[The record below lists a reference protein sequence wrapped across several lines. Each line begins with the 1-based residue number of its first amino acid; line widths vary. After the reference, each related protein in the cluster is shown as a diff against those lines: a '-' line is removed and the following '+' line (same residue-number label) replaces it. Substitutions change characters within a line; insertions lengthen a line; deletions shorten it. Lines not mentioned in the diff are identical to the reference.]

1 MSSVHASLSSSGAP
15 SLQHITASAGMASPP
30 YHHHHIGGSSGH
42 GEHTSPLYPPLT
54 PEREEALRS
63 KGRQLLDEHRRQV
76 AANGLPYTAEEVAA
90 LQERGRELLR
100 SAREAAA
107 ANGGH
112 HVPAPM
118 LSAVVRI
125 AAETSHH
132 SGLHSDTPGV
142 SADGDESGAAQSSAP
157 AKLPHTSAAMPSPPT
172 AKPEATAKG
181 EGMAPGFASSDSI
194 GATAISSS
202 SSSQLQGLLAEVQR
216 LQRVVEEQQAQ
227 LHALQSS
234 CVTGEESFT
243 KSQVHAVRQT
253 LIQQF
258 NEHMAQCE
266 QANQAYW
273 TQVTTQH
280 RNEISALEQECAAY
294 RNRAAKAEAAAQA
307 QHLQRDVEEKASVS
321 AADVLQL
328 HVHRL
333 EAELQ
338 LACQQRA
345 EAEAARDTVQAEA
358 AILRETLQEQRG
370 RLTELEQQVSYTNA
384 QLQDARENAE
394 HAAHTAETEL
404 TAARL
409 QIAHLQA
416 ELDAANAELQATRE
430 SAAAARQ
437 TPGDENPFADAE
449 DPFGGPSRA
458 AAPCADDGV
467 LDAARQRIAELE
479 AALDA
484 ANAEL
489 QATREGAAAARQ
501 TPGDENPFA
510 DAEDPFGGP
519 SRAAAPCADDG
530 VLDAARQRI
539 AELEAALD
547 AANAE
552 LQATREGAA
561 AARQTPGD
569 ENPFADAED
578 PFGGPSRA
586 AAPCADDGVLDA
598 ARQRIAELEAALD
611 AANAELQ
618 ATREG
623 AAAARQTP
631 GDENPFA
638 DAEDPFGGPSRAA
651 APCADDGVLDA
662 ARQRI
667 AELEAALDA
676 ANAELQATRE
686 SAAAARQTPGDENPF
701 GGPSRAAAPCADD
714 GVLDA
719 ARQRIAELEA
729 ALDAANAELQ
739 ATREGAAAARQTPGD
754 ENPFADA
761 EDPFGGPSRAAAPC
775 ADDGV
780 LDAARQRIAELEAA
794 LDAANAE
801 LQATRESAA
810 AARQT
815 PGDENPFADAEDPF
829 GGPSRAAAPC
839 ADDGV
844 LDAARQRI
852 AELEAALD
860 AANAELQ
867 ATRESA
873 AVARQGSD
881 LELEA
886 ARHSV
891 ADLEDALEEAAGD
904 LERLQE
910 DLEEKSRLIQA
921 LRAGEAALGSLRMDA
936 PWSGSCSGWAIT
948 QSSEGVHGGAK
959 ETVRGTSAETVHVLR
974 ARVADLTHE
983 LERMRRQQQA
993 VPVPGAVP
1001 RMAALGGQYDEGE
1014 HQLALSEEARY
1025 AVESQVAQRPG
1036 QVPRVPGE
1044 WKSEDDRSGAAS
1056 GEQTTCPSD
1065 GTTRMTAMA
1074 AASASLANP
1083 FHSSSDGDE
1092 AAEGVTLSVV
1102 PRPPA
1107 GTSIKSL
1114 RSPENP
1120 KDSDVLAATE
1130 SARRVALRSM
1140 QPPAVATEM
1149 SAGAELGV
1157 WVEDYGE
1164 DCRSTPDTLASFHM
1178 SCDGQATRG
1187 DDAFPG
1193 GDSRK
1198 DGGAEAEDMGWRRAA
1213 SSRTLLPAIN
1223 EDPETPRALSAVSEE
1238 NADLNDLRRC
1248 SRVAN
1253 VDSDEGDGTEE
1264 YDVSVSTRVAA
1275 SYGRQVAHSAGT
1287 EGKVDD
1293 SGAAMQ
1299 KLGRQ
1304 YADAQHRLYLSEEAR
1319 QSLEAEVL
1327 ELRRMV
1333 GELQAVLARQ
1343 LRQTSVAAHMD
1354 GDVGDEADT
1363 RTITASSTSS
1373 VPTAARERFTKQE
1386 GRDAGASSPTTPP
1399 PRSGND
1405 DAESGSLCS
1414 ARFSEHGVSVTTT
1427 AAPAHNDDPTSCQYP
1442 LATAASEDTA
1452 ALYERIAELEDRLKD
1467 IEAQHEEE
1475 LESLAEAAADR
1486 IAAMEQQYAD
1496 DFAATQKGAAT
1507 AEVERQGEQDT
1518 TASLMARVT
1527 QLTEVLADAQAA
1539 HAAEVQRLQ
1548 EEHEN
1553 LLRQRLSE
1561 QEESFGAVV
1570 RELDQ
1575 RHQDHLGTLASSGET
1590 GGVGAAESPLSP
1602 QENAQYWMGQHAT
1615 LLQRFQQ
1622 LQSEYDAFSQDIAVL
1637 QRRLSEQEATRQ
1649 EQEQSRMM
1657 RDAASQQFTALHQR
1671 LEEMSSVVDAA
1682 QADAQASS
1690 EKLQYLTA
1698 RHTENE
1704 AALQAE
1710 MNGLRSE
1717 LRSARDELARAN
1729 NLNEELSELLQQ
1741 GATSVDTALQ
1751 ERDAQNAALE
1761 QQVQQLKLQLAA
1773 ASDRLTDMQA
1783 ALQEKRV
1790 TADALQ
1796 QRLIEVEEE
1805 KRAAEAQVREGRRH
1819 AEEHERATMNAADRA
1834 ARDAEQARVAA
1845 QQAMAQQHATH
1856 EQEIAVLQHELDE
1869 LRNELEVAQTV
1880 AATVPLEAQRHQRDL
1895 GTVRDRLA
1903 EALRSQ
1909 QELQQQLKTS
1919 RAELERQ
1926 RLLLMRGGRGNGS
1939 DAGDAG
1945 AFEGGGVHADARL
1958 NALLHRSAE
1967 LEEKLREVSTE
1978 RNGLQEERDRL
1989 SMQVKS
1995 AARVAEV
2002 KEQAAQRQEAELR
2015 RARSQLVT
2023 VRDDLAQ
2030 RVQSNHALQLE
2041 MDHSQERLA
2050 DMVSAYGE
2058 LQDRHAATMLQSGM
2072 QEHAEALLMA
2082 KAVTIPRAL
2091 AEYVEGMFSAYHA
2104 MLQAASK
2111 DRRHIYDRCDLIEK
2125 AASEAMAEAEAQNH
2139 AYEVAIA
2146 DAQEEQQQMKEIIE
2160 SLQQTTQRA
2169 LEAKNA
2175 AVADAAAARDE
2186 LEATQ
2191 RRAREDVFNAQRDL
2205 QMAELQH
2212 ADTLHSLS
2220 LLQDEVTNT
2229 AALIKNQ
2236 KSKYER
2242 RETELME
2249 EVALLQA
2256 ELDTRKLAARQ
2267 LQQANEEKRTELQDI
2282 ADAAVQARDQAVH
2295 ESQALQA
2302 QLARVLPRLAQL
2314 EDEQAQRTADLMDT
2328 AQQLSALHKKT
2339 TSTENVSRKHIEE
2352 LNQTL
2357 QELLQAHAMLQR
2369 THITTE
2375 ATADR
2380 LTSQLASVTQ
2390 ELEHATAKTSQQ
2402 EEELTTVK
2410 ARLHE
2415 VETHTS
2421 RVMAEDQTRLQDG
2434 ERRLQGLEQRNTAL
2448 QQECKTLQESLQ
2460 SLRIEHDR
2468 IVDALQRK
2476 SEAFAAQEQQ
2486 MNHQLRLLRE
2496 RIETLESERQELMSS
2511 EQAVTASRDAY
2522 QREVLALEHQVEHLQ
2537 HHLGAS
2543 NGHNE
2548 RLNQEMVQLKTDHA
2562 AEVDRLRE
2570 AITDAQKELAKC
2582 RQLLAQ
2588 AEAHQVEQEGANYSL
2603 STEVGA
2609 VREEL
2614 TAARAQ
2620 AERATQQCRKA
2631 KAEQEEMATLWQSQT
2646 AQLHE
2651 ELRGKQEQLRV
2662 LENTSVH
2669 QQDALN
2675 RLRQDMAEAEESLKH
2690 TRQQLLNQQEAAAAA
2705 KEHHRRDRY
2714 ELQTKL
2720 NDAEDAMAEMTHSQE
2735 QYRQRMTSKVELY
2748 EVAEEALRSEVTD
2761 LRADVAR
2768 LEEALAAT
2776 THSKA
2781 AAETHQSRQAQS
2793 IKAAESELQSLRAQ
2807 TARDMT
2813 EITGL
2818 KLQLQQRAAE
2828 LERCRREAAA
2838 QLAGERLR
2846 WEAEHTAACDALEEA
2861 LRQEQQAIKDA
2872 REARERALASL
2883 ECKQRDA
2890 VALEDECRAMRAQV
2904 RQLRRCLEAAQYQ
2917 LTSLEGMAK
2926 ETAKDLGMTPE
2937 DLPGDEEGVLVDA
2950 APHPHDTSVN
2960 SNESGATAAVAA
2972 AAASG
2977 AAVQS
2982 VMDELQRR
2990 LSIFTFV
2997 ANTFDSEDDQ
3007 LTELRKAL
3015 EQQEDVVQ
3023 LLAEA
3028 CAGESMSAANS
3039 ATPLR
3044 AGRAAASDA
3053 TPGLNS
3059 TPTPHGLRAAVSSGA
3074 DVGRTSA
3081 SAVPPPAVLT
3091 PAQRVFVQQISQASS
3106 TYVHRV
3112 EDHLRTAQQM
3122 LRSVMMAIGS
3132 HEIASPPASR
3142 PTTAALS
3149 SRHKLQVAA
3158 TAAELHRRTATLTR
3172 AAERMLDFVV
3182 HSGDGPAAA
3191 ERSWT
3196 QSSSGSL
3203 LQEQLQEL
3211 RRLFSE
3217 AERYVL
3223 LPFSELLCVPDSVG
3237 VVAAAAAT
3245 AGDVSDVDEQPPHK
3259 RYSYTEQ
3266 PPLAKLSGPGAASV
3280 TASAAPQRP
3289 SSSTTRTSGVTCVQ
3303 DTTAAALLPIACDEN
3318 ALQWF

>member
-1 MSSVHASLSSSGAP
+1 MLGGTAAPPLSLAPGQMSSVHASLSGSGAP
-15 SLQHITASAGMASPP
+15 SLQHITASAGIASPP
-30 YHHHHIGGSSGH
+30 YIHHHIGGSSVH
-42 GEHTSPLYPPLT
+42 GDHPSLLYPPLT

-118 LSAVVRI
+118 LSAAVRI
-125 AAETSHH
+125 AAETPHH
-132 SGLHSDTPGV
+132 SSLHSDTPDV
-142 SADGDESGAAQSSAP
+142 SAGGDKSGAAQSSSAP
-157 AKLPHTSAAMPSPPT
+157 TQLPHTSAAMPYLPT
-172 AKPEATAKG
+172 AKPGATAEG
-181 EGMAPGFASSDSI
+181 ETPPAFDSSASI
-194 GATAISSS
+194 GATAIPSSS
-202 SSSQLQGLLAEVQR
+202 SSSQLQDFLAAVQSP
-216 LQRVVEEQQAQ
+216 QCVAEEQQAQ
-227 LHALQSS
+227 LHALRSS
-234 CVTGEESFT
+234 SRVAGEESFT
-243 KSQVHAVRQT
+243 KSEVDALRQT

-266 QANQAYW
+266 QANQVYW
-273 TQVTTQH
+273 TQVTSHH
-280 RNEISALEQECAAY
+280 RNEVSALEQECAAY
-294 RNRAAKAEAAAQA
+294 KRRAEKAEAAAQA
-307 QHLQRDVEEKASVS
+307 QQLQRDVEEKASVS
-321 AADVLQL
+321 AADALRLDVN
-328 HVHRL
+328 RL
-333 EAELQ
+333 EAELR
-338 LACQQRA
+338 LARQQSA
-345 EAEAARDTVQAEA
+345 EAQAAKDAAEAEA
-358 AILRETLQEQRG
+358 AILRETVQEQRG
-370 RLTELEQQVSYTNA
+370 RLTELEQQVFSSTA
-384 QLQDARENAE
+384 QLQNARDDAE
-394 HAAHTAETEL
+394 HAAHTAEAEL
-404 TAARL
+404 NAARL

-430 SAAAARQ
+430 SAAAARP
-437 TPGDENPFADAE
+437 TRGDGNPFADAE
-449 DPFGGPSRA
+449 DPFGGSSHV
-458 AAPCADDGV
+458 AAPCADDGA
-467 LDAARQRIAELE
+467 LDAARQRIAE
-479 AALDA
+479 
-484 ANAEL
+484 
-489 QATREGAAAARQ
+489 
-501 TPGDENPFA
+501 
-510 DAEDPFGGP
+510 
-519 SRAAAPCADDG
+519 
-530 VLDAARQRI
+530 
-539 AELEAALD
+539 
-547 AANAE
+547 
-552 LQATREGAA
+552 
-561 AARQTPGD
+561 
-569 ENPFADAED
+569 
-578 PFGGPSRA
+578 
-586 AAPCADDGVLDA
+586 
-598 ARQRIAELEAALD
+598 
-611 AANAELQ
+611 
-618 ATREG
+618 
-623 AAAARQTP
+623 
-631 GDENPFA
+631 
-638 DAEDPFGGPSRAA
+638 
-651 APCADDGVLDA
+651 
-662 ARQRI
+662 
-667 AELEAALDA
+667 LDA

-686 SAAAARQTPGDENPF
+686 SAAAARPTRGDGNPFADAEDPF
-701 GGPSRAAAPCADD
+701 GGSSHVAAPCADD
-714 GVLDA
+714 GALDA

-729 ALDAANAELQ
+729 E
-739 ATREGAAAARQTPGD
+739 
-754 ENPFADA
+754 
-761 EDPFGGPSRAAAPC
+761 
-775 ADDGV
+775 
-780 LDAARQRIAELEAA
+780 

-810 AARQT
+810 AARPT
-815 PGDENPFADAEDPF
+815 RGDGNPFADAEDPF
-829 GGPSRAAAPC
+829 GGSSHVAAPC
-839 ADDGV
+839 ADDGA

-852 AELEAALD
+852 AELEAELD

-873 AVARQGSD
+873 AAARPTRGDGNPFADAEDPFGGSSHVAAPCADDGALDAARQRIAELDAANAELQATRESAAAARPTRGDGNPFADAEDPFGGSSRVAAPCAD
-881 LELEA
+881 DGALDAARQRIAELEAELDAANAELQATRESAAAAQHASDRDLEA
-886 ARHSV
+886 ARQSL
-891 ADLEDALEEAAGD
+891 ADLEDALAEAAGD

-910 DLEEKSRLIQA
+910 DVDEKSRLIQA
-921 LRAGEAALGSLRMDA
+921 LRAGEAALGSLRVDA
-936 PWSGSCSGWAIT
+936 TCSGSGSGWAIT
-948 QSSEGVHGGAK
+948 RSSAGVHGGAK
-959 ETVRGTSAETVHVLR
+959 DTVTGTSAETVHVLR
-974 ARVADLTHE
+974 GRVADLTHE
-983 LERMRRQQQA
+983 LERMRRQQEQA
-993 VPVPGAVP
+993 LVSAVVPA
-1001 RMAALGGQYDEGE
+1001 MEALGGQYVEGE
-1014 HQLALSEEARY
+1014 HRLALFEEANS
-1025 AVESQVAQRPG
+1025 AVDDEAAQRRG
-1036 QVPRVPGE
+1036 QVPGVPGE
-1044 WKSEDDRSGAAS
+1044 WKSEEDRRGAES
-1056 GEQTTCPSD
+1056 GEQTTRPLD
-1065 GTTRMTAMA
+1065 GTTRTTAIA
-1074 AASASLANP
+1074 TASASLTNP
-1083 FHSSSDGDE
+1083 FYSSTDGDE
-1092 AAEGVTLSVV
+1092 AADGMMLSPV

-1107 GTSIKSL
+1107 GTFMKVL
-1114 RSPENP
+1114 RSPGNL
-1120 KDSDVLAATE
+1120 KGSDVFAATE
-1130 SARRVALRSM
+1130 SARRVALRGM
-1140 QPPAVATEM
+1140 QPSAVAAEM
-1149 SAGAELGV
+1149 SAAAEIGI
-1157 WVEDYGE
+1157 WEEDDGE
-1164 DCRSTPDTLASFHM
+1164 DCRNTPDTLASFHM
-1178 SCDGQATRG
+1178 SRDGQAARG
-1187 DDAFPG
+1187 DDAFRG
-1193 GDSRK
+1193 SDSRK
-1198 DGGAEAEDMGWRRAA
+1198 DGGAEAEDMGCRRAA
-1213 SSRTLLPAIN
+1213 SSRTLAPAIN
-1223 EDPETPRALSAVSEE
+1223 EDPETPRALSAVSEK
-1238 NADLNDLRRC
+1238 NADFNDLRRC
-1248 SRVAN
+1248 SRDVN
-1253 VDSDEGDGTEE
+1253 VDSDEDDSTEE
-1264 YDVSVSTRVAA
+1264 CDVSVSTRVAA
-1275 SYGRQVAHSAGT
+1275 SYGRQAAHSTAM

-1319 QSLEAEVL
+1319 QSLEAEVS
-1327 ELRRMV
+1327 ELRKMV
-1333 GELQAVLARQ
+1333 EELQAVLACQ
-1343 LRQTSVAAHMD
+1343 PRQTSAAAPTD
-1354 GDVGDEADT
+1354 GYAGDEADV
-1363 RTITASSTSS
+1363 RTITTSFASS
-1373 VPTAARERFTKQE
+1373 VPTAARERLTKEE
-1386 GRDAGASSPTTPP
+1386 GYDANASSPRTPS
-1399 PRSGND
+1399 PRSGD
-1405 DAESGSLCS
+1405 DDTESGSLGS
-1414 ARFSEHGVSVTTT
+1414 AHFSEHGVSVTTT
-1427 AAPAHNDDPTSCQYP
+1427 AAPAHDDDPTSCQYP

-1452 ALYERIAELEDRLKD
+1452 ALYERIAELEERLKD

-1475 LESLAEAAADR
+1475 LESLAEAAAER
-1486 IAAMEQQYAD
+1486 IAAMEQRYAENL
-1496 DFAATQKGAAT
+1496 AATEKAAAA

-1518 TASLMARVT
+1518 TVSLLARVT
-1527 QLTEVLADAQAA
+1527 QLTEALTDAQAA
-1539 HAAEVQRLQ
+1539 HAAELQRLQ
-1548 EEHEN
+1548 DEHED

-1561 QEESFGAVV
+1561 QEDSFGAVV
-1570 RELDQ
+1570 RQLNQ
-1575 RHQDHLGTLASSGET
+1575 GHQGHLWALASSAET
-1590 GGVGAAESPLSP
+1590 GGAGAAESSLSP
-1602 QENAQYWMGQHAT
+1602 QENVQYWKGQHAT
-1615 LLQRFQQ
+1615 LLKRFEQ
-1622 LQSEYDAFSQDIAVL
+1622 LQNEYDAFAQDIAAL

-1649 EQEQSRMM
+1649 EQEQEQSRMM
-1657 RDAASQQFTALHQR
+1657 RDATSQQFTTLHQR
-1671 LEEMSSVVDAA
+1671 LEEMSKVVDAA

-1690 EKLQYLTA
+1690 KKLHYLTA

-1710 MNGLRSE
+1710 MNGLRSQ
-1717 LRSARDELARAN
+1717 LQSARDELARVN

-1741 GATSVDTALQ
+1741 GANSVDTVLR

-1773 ASDRLTDMQA
+1773 AGDRLTDLQA
-1783 ALQEKRV
+1783 ALQEKQV
-1790 TADALQ
+1790 SADALQ
-1796 QRLIEVEEE
+1796 QRLVELEEE
-1805 KRAAEAQVREGRRH
+1805 KRAAEAQLRESRRH
-1819 AEEHERATMNAADRA
+1819 AEEHERTTMNAADRA

-1856 EQEIAVLQHELDE
+1856 KQEIAALHRELDE
-1869 LRNELEVAQTV
+1869 LRDELEVAQTV

-1926 RLLLMRGGRGNGS
+1926 RLLLMRGGSGNGS

-1945 AFEGGGVHADARL
+1945 AFEGGGAPADARL
-1958 NALLHRSAE
+1958 NALLHRSEE
-1967 LEEKLREVSTE
+1967 LEEKLREASTE
-1978 RNGLQEERDRL
+1978 RNALQQERDRL

-2002 KEQAAQRQEAELR
+2002 KEQATRRQEAELR
-2015 RARSQLVT
+2015 RARSQLAA

-2041 MDHSQERLA
+2041 MDHLQERLA
-2050 DMVSAYGE
+2050 DVTSAYEE
-2058 LQDRHAATMLQSGM
+2058 LQGRHAATVLQSGM

-2091 AEYVEGMFSAYHA
+2091 EEYVEGVFSAYHA

-2139 AYEVAIA
+2139 AYEAAIA

-2160 SLQQTTQRA
+2160 SLQQTTQKA

-2242 RETELME
+2242 REAELME

-2256 ELDTRKLAARQ
+2256 ELETRKSAARQ
-2267 LQQANEEKRTELQDI
+2267 LQQANDEKRTELQDM

-2352 LNQTL
+2352 LSQTL

-2369 THITTE
+2369 THTTTE

-2380 LTSQLASVTQ
+2380 LRSQLASVTQ
-2390 ELEHATAKTSQQ
+2390 ELERATATASQQ

-2421 RVMAEDQTRLQDG
+2421 RVMGEDQARLRDG
-2434 ERRLQGLEQRNTAL
+2434 ELRLQGLEQRNAAL

-2460 SLRIEHDR
+2460 SLRIEHDST
-2468 IVDALQRK
+2468 VDALQHK

-2511 EQAVTASRDAY
+2511 EQAITASRDAC
-2522 QREVLALEHQVEHLQ
+2522 QREMLALEHQVEHLQ

-2548 RLNQEMVQLKTDHA
+2548 RLNQEIVQLKTDHA
-2562 AEVDRLRE
+2562 VEVDRLRE

-2588 AEAHQVEQEGANYSL
+2588 AEAHQVEQESTHYSL
-2603 STEVGA
+2603 STEVSA

-2614 TAARAQ
+2614 KAARAQ
-2620 AERATQQCRKA
+2620 AERATQQHRKA
-2631 KAEQEEMATLWQSQT
+2631 KAEQEEMATLLQSQM

-2651 ELRGKQEQLRV
+2651 ELRGKHEQLRM
-2662 LENTSVH
+2662 LENTSAH
-2669 QQDALN
+2669 QQDTLN
-2675 RLRQDMAEAEESLKH
+2675 RLRQGMAEAEESLKH

-2720 NDAEDAMAEMTHSQE
+2720 NDAEDAMAEMTRSQE

-2761 LRADVAR
+2761 LRTDVAR
-2768 LEEALAAT
+2768 LEEELAAT

-2793 IKAAESELQSLRAQ
+2793 IKAAESELQLLRAQ
-2807 TARDMT
+2807 TAHDMT
-2813 EITGL
+2813 EIATL
-2818 KLQLQQRAAE
+2818 KLQLQQRTAE

-2838 QLAGERLR
+2838 QLTGERLR
-2846 WEAEHTAACDALEEA
+2846 WEAEHTAACDALKEA

-2904 RQLRRCLEAAQYQ
+2904 RHLRRCLDAAQYQ

-2926 ETAKDLGMTPE
+2926 DMAEDLGMTPE
-2937 DLPGDEEGVLVDA
+2937 GLPGHEEGAFLDA
-2950 APHPHDTSVN
+2950 ASHTHDTSVN
-2960 SNESGATAAVAA
+2960 STESCATAAVAA

-3007 LTELRKAL
+3007 LAELRKAL

-3028 CAGESMSAANS
+3028 CAGESMNAANS

-3044 AGRAAASDA
+3044 TGRAGASDV

-3059 TPTPHGLRAAVSSGA
+3059 TPTPRGLRAAVSSGA
-3074 DVGRTSA
+3074 DAGGASA
-3081 SAVPPPAVLT
+3081 SA
-3091 PAQRVFVQQISQASS
+3091 
-3106 TYVHRV
+3106 
-3112 EDHLRTAQQM
+3112 DHLRTAQQM

-3132 HEIASPPASR
+3132 HEIVSPPASR

-3172 AAERMLDFVV
+3172 AVERMLDLVV
-3182 HSGDGPAAA
+3182 QGGDGPAAA
-3191 ERSWT
+3191 ERSST
-3196 QSSSGSL
+3196 QSFSVSL
-3203 LQEQLQEL
+3203 IREQLQEL

-3223 LPFSELLCVPDSVG
+3223 LPFNELLCVPDSVG
-3237 VVAAAAAT
+3237 VVTAAAAT
-3245 AGDVSDVDEQPPHK
+3245 AGDESDVDGQPPPHK
-3259 RYSYTEQ
+3259 RYSYTQ
-3266 PPLAKLSGPGAASV
+3266 QSPLAKLSGPRAASV
-3280 TASAAPQRP
+3280 TASVAPQRP
-3289 SSSTTRTSGVTCVQ
+3289 SSSTTHTSGETCVQ
-3303 DTTAAALLPIACDEN
+3303 EIAAATLSPIARDEG
-3318 ALQWF
+3318 ARQWF

>member
-1 MSSVHASLSSSGAP
+1 MSSAHASLLGSGAP
-15 SLQHITASAGMASPP
+15 SLQHIAASAGMASPP
-30 YHHHHIGGSSGH
+30 YSHNHISGSSVH
-42 GEHTSPLYPPLT
+42 GEHTSLLYPPLT

-118 LSAVVRI
+118 LSAAVRI
-125 AAETSHH
+125 AAETPHH
-132 SGLHSDTPGV
+132 SSMHSDTPDV
-142 SADGDESGAAQSSAP
+142 STDVDKSGAAQSSSAP
-157 AKLPHTSAAMPSPPT
+157 AQLPHTSAAMPYSPT
-172 AKPEATAKG
+172 AKPGATVEG
-181 EGMAPGFASSDSI
+181 ETPPAFNSSASI
-194 GATAISSS
+194 GATAIPSSS
-202 SSSQLQGLLAEVQR
+202 SSSQLQDLLAEVQR
-216 LQRVVEEQQAQ
+216 LQCVVEEQQAQ
-227 LHALQSS
+227 LHALRSS
-234 CVTGEESFT
+234 SRVTGEESFT
-243 KSQVHAVRQT
+243 KSEVDALRQT

-266 QANQAYW
+266 QANQVYW
-273 TQVTTQH
+273 TQVTSQH
-280 RNEISALEQECAAY
+280 RSEVSALEQECAAY
-294 RNRAAKAEAAAQA
+294 KHSAAKAETAAQA
-307 QHLQRDVEEKASVS
+307 QQLQRDVEEKASVS
-321 AADVLQL
+321 AATALQL
-328 HVHRL
+328 DVNRL
-333 EAELQ
+333 EAELR
-338 LACQQRA
+338 LARQQSA
-345 EAEAARDTVQAEA
+345 EAEAARDAAEAEA
-358 AILRETLQEQRG
+358 AFLRETVQEQRG
-370 RLTELEQQVSYTNA
+370 RLTELEQQVSFATV
-384 QLQDARENAE
+384 QLQGAREDAQR
-394 HAAHTAETEL
+394 AVHTAEAEL
-404 TAARL
+404 NASRL
-409 QIAHLQA
+409 QIAHLQT
-416 ELDAANAELQATRE
+416 ELEAANAELQATRE
-430 SAAAARQ
+430 SAAAARH
-437 TPGDENPFADAE
+437 THGDGNPFADAE

-458 AAPCADDGV
+458 AAPCADDGA

-479 AALDA
+479 AELDA

-489 QATREGAAAARQ
+489 QATRESAAAARH
-501 TPGDENPFA
+501 THGDGNPFA

-530 VLDAARQRI
+530 ALDAARQRI
-539 AELEAALD
+539 AELEAELD

-552 LQATREGAA
+552 LQATRESAA
-561 AARQTPGD
+561 AARHTHGD
-569 ENPFADAED
+569 GNPFADAED

-586 AAPCADDGVLDA
+586 AAPCADDGALDA
-598 ARQRIAELEAALD
+598 ARQRIAELEAELD

-618 ATREG
+618 ATRES
-623 AAAARQTP
+623 AAAARHTH
-631 GDENPFA
+631 GDGNPFA

-651 APCADDGVLDA
+651 APCADDGALDA

-667 AELEAALDA
+667 AELEAELDA

-686 SAAAARQTPGDENPF
+686 SAAAARHTHGD
-701 GGPSRAAAPCADD
+701 G
-714 GVLDA
+714 
-719 ARQRIAELEA
+719 
-729 ALDAANAELQ
+729 
-739 ATREGAAAARQTPGD
+739 
-754 ENPFADA
+754 NPFADA

-775 ADDGV
+775 ADDGA
-780 LDAARQRIAELEAA
+780 LDAARQRIAELEAE

-810 AARQT
+810 TAQ
-815 PGDENPFADAEDPF
+815 
-829 GGPSRAAAPC
+829 
-839 ADDGV
+839 
-844 LDAARQRI
+844 
-852 AELEAALD
+852 
-860 AANAELQ
+860 Q
-867 ATRESA
+867 A
-873 AVARQGSD
+873 SD
-881 LELEA
+881 MELEA
-886 ARHSV
+886 ARQSV
-891 ADLEDALEEAAGD
+891 ADLEDALGEAAGD

-910 DLEEKSRLIQA
+910 DVEEKSRLIQA
-921 LRAGEAALGSLRMDA
+921 LRAGEAALGSLRVDA
-936 PWSGSCSGWAIT
+936 TCIGSGGGWAIMEP
-948 QSSEGVHGGAK
+948 SEGVHGGAK
-959 ETVRGTSAETVHVLR
+959 DAVGGNSAKTVHLLR
-974 ARVADLTHE
+974 GRVADLTHE
-983 LERMRRQQQA
+983 LERMRRQQERA
-993 VPVPGAVP
+993 LVSAMVP
-1001 RMAALGGQYDEGE
+1001 RMEARGGQYAEGE
-1014 HQLALSEEARY
+1014 QRLALSEEVRS
-1025 AVESQVAQRPG
+1025 AVEDEVAQRRG
-1036 QVPRVPGE
+1036 QARGVPGE
-1044 WKSEDDRSGAAS
+1044 WKSEKDRRGAES
-1056 GEQTTCPSD
+1056 GEQTTRPRD
-1065 GTTRMTAMA
+1065 GTTCMTAIA
-1074 AASASLANP
+1074 TASASLVNP
-1083 FHSSSDGDE
+1083 FYSSDGDE
-1092 AAEGVTLSVV
+1092 AAERMIFSAV

-1107 GTSIKSL
+1107 GTPIKAL
-1114 RSPENP
+1114 RLPGNR
-1120 KDSDVLAATE
+1120 KDSDVFAAAE
-1130 SARRVALRSM
+1130 SERRVALRGM
-1140 QPPAVATEM
+1140 QPPAVAAEM
-1149 SAGAELGV
+1149 SAAAEIGM
-1157 WVEDYGE
+1157 WEEDDGE
-1164 DCRSTPDTLASFHM
+1164 DCRNTPDTLASFHM
-1178 SCDGQATRG
+1178 NRDGPAARG
-1187 DDAFPG
+1187 DDAFRG
-1193 GDSRK
+1193 GDSCK
-1198 DGGAEAEDMGWRRAA
+1198 DGGAEAENMGCRRAA
-1213 SSRTLLPAIN
+1213 SSRTLLPAIA
-1223 EDPETPRALSAVSEE
+1223 EGPETLRAFSAVSEE
-1238 NADLNDLRRC
+1238 NADFNDLCRC
-1248 SRVAN
+1248 SRDVNA
-1253 VDSDEGDGTEE
+1253 DSDEDDNTEE

-1275 SYGRQVAHSAGT
+1275 SYGRQATHSAAM

-1319 QSLEAEVL
+1319 QSLEVEVS

-1333 GELQAVLARQ
+1333 EELQAVLARQ
-1343 LRQTSVAAHMD
+1343 PRQTSAAARTD
-1354 GDVGDEADT
+1354 GEVGDEADA
-1363 RTITASSTSS
+1363 RTITTSFASS
-1373 VPTAARERFTKQE
+1373 VPTAARERFTKEE
-1386 GRDAGASSPTTPP
+1386 GCEANASSPTP
-1399 PRSGND
+1399 PRSGDD
-1405 DAESGSLCS
+1405 DAESGSFGS
-1414 ARFSEHGVSVTTT
+1414 AHFSEHGVSVTTT
-1427 AAPAHNDDPTSCQYP
+1427 AAPAHDDGPTSCQYP
-1442 LATAASEDTA
+1442 LATAASENTA
-1452 ALYERIAELEDRLKD
+1452 ALYERIAELEERLKD

-1486 IAAMEQQYAD
+1486 IAAMEQRYAD
-1496 DFAATQKGAAT
+1496 DLAATQKAAAA
-1507 AEVERQGEQDT
+1507 AEVERQGEDDT
-1518 TASLMARVT
+1518 TVSLMARVT
-1527 QLTEVLADAQAA
+1527 QLTEALADAQAA
-1539 HAAEVQRLQ
+1539 HAAELQRLQ
-1548 EEHEN
+1548 DEHED

-1561 QEESFGAVV
+1561 QEDSFGAVV
-1570 RELDQ
+1570 RQLDQ
-1575 RHQDHLGTLASSGET
+1575 RYQGHLCALAASGET
-1590 GGVGAAESPLSP
+1590 GGVEAAGSSQSP
-1602 QENAQYWMGQHAT
+1602 QESAQYWKGQHTT
-1615 LLQRFQQ
+1615 LLKRFEQ
-1622 LQSEYDAFSQDIAVL
+1622 LQSEYDAFAQDIAAL

-1657 RDAASQQFTALHQR
+1657 RDATSQQFTTLHQR
-1671 LEEMSSVVDAA
+1671 LEEMSKVVDAA

-1710 MNGLRSE
+1710 VDGLRSQ
-1717 LRSARDELARAN
+1717 LQSARDEVARAN
-1729 NLNEELSELLQQ
+1729 NLNEELSELLQR
-1741 GATSVDTALQ
+1741 GATSVDTALR

-1773 ASDRLTDMQA
+1773 AGDRLTDLQA
-1783 ALQEKRV
+1783 ALQEKQV
-1790 TADALQ
+1790 SADALQ
-1796 QRLIEVEEE
+1796 QRLVELEEE
-1805 KRAAEAQVREGRRH
+1805 KRAAEAQLRESRRH
-1819 AEEHERATMNAADRA
+1819 AEEHERTTMNAADRA

-1856 EQEIAVLQHELDE
+1856 RQEIAALHRELDE

-1926 RLLLMRGGRGNGS
+1926 RLLLMHGGSGNGS
-1939 DAGDAG
+1939 DADDAA
-1945 AFEGGGVHADARL
+1945 AFEGGGVPADARL
-1958 NALLHRSAE
+1958 NALLHRSEE
-1967 LEEKLREVSTE
+1967 LEEKLREASAE
-1978 RNGLQEERDRL
+1978 RNGLQQERDRL

-2002 KEQAAQRQEAELR
+2002 KEQATRRQEAELR
-2015 RARSQLVT
+2015 RVRSQLAA

-2041 MDHSQERLA
+2041 IDHLQERLA
-2050 DMVSAYGE
+2050 DVTSAYEE
-2058 LQDRHAATMLQSGM
+2058 LQGRHAATVLQTGM

-2091 AEYVEGMFSAYHA
+2091 EEYVEGVFSAYHA

-2125 AASEAMAEAEAQNH
+2125 AASEAMAEVEAQNH
-2139 AYEVAIA
+2139 AYEAAIA

-2160 SLQQTTQRA
+2160 SLQQTTHKA

-2175 AVADAAAARDE
+2175 AVADAAAAHDE

-2229 AALIKNQ
+2229 AALIKSQ

-2242 RETELME
+2242 REAELME

-2256 ELDTRKLAARQ
+2256 ELETRKSAARQ
-2267 LQQANEEKRTELQDI
+2267 LQQANDEKRTELQDI
-2282 ADAAVQARDQAVH
+2282 ADAAVQVRDQAVH

-2352 LNQTL
+2352 LDQTL

-2369 THITTE
+2369 THTTTE

-2380 LTSQLASVTQ
+2380 LRLQLASVTQ
-2390 ELEHATAKTSQQ
+2390 ELERATAKTSQQ

-2421 RVMAEDQTRLQDG
+2421 RVMAEDQARLRDG
-2434 ERRLQGLEQRNTAL
+2434 ERRLQGLEQRNAAL
-2448 QQECKTLQESLQ
+2448 QQECKTLQESMQ
-2460 SLRIEHDR
+2460 SLRIEHDGT
-2468 IVDALQRK
+2468 VDALQHK

-2486 MNHQLRLLRE
+2486 LNHQLRLSRE
-2496 RIETLESERQELMSS
+2496 RIETLELERQELMSS
-2511 EQAVTASRDAY
+2511 EQAITASRDAC
-2522 QREVLALEHQVEHLQ
+2522 QREMLALEHQVEHLQ

-2548 RLNQEMVQLKTDHA
+2548 RLNQEIVQLKTDHA
-2562 AEVDRLRE
+2562 VEVDRLRE

-2588 AEAHQVEQEGANYSL
+2588 AEAHQVEQESTHYSL
-2603 STEVGA
+2603 STEVSA

-2614 TAARAQ
+2614 KAARAQ
-2620 AERATQQCRKA
+2620 AERAAQQYRKL
-2631 KAEQEEMATLWQSQT
+2631 KAEQEEMVTLLQSKV

-2651 ELRGKQEQLRV
+2651 ELRGKHEQLRI
-2662 LENTSVH
+2662 LENTSAH
-2669 QQDALN
+2669 QQDTLN
-2675 RLRQDMAEAEESLKH
+2675 RLRQDVAEAEESLKH

-2720 NDAEDAMAEMTHSQE
+2720 NDAEDAMAEMTRSQE

-2748 EVAEEALRSEVTD
+2748 EVAEDALRNEVTD

-2793 IKAAESELQSLRAQ
+2793 IKAAESELQLLRAQ
-2807 TARDMT
+2807 TAHDMT
-2813 EITGL
+2813 EISTL

-2904 RQLRRCLEAAQYQ
+2904 RHLRRCLDAAQYQ

-2926 ETAKDLGMTPE
+2926 DTAEYLGMTPE
-2937 DLPGDEEGVLVDA
+2937 DLPGDEEGAFVDA
-2950 APHPHDTSVN
+2950 ASHPHDASVD
-2960 SNESGATAAVAA
+2960 STESGVAAAAAA

-2990 LSIFTFV
+2990 LSIFTFA
-2997 ANTFDSEDDQ
+2997 ANTFESEDDQ
-3007 LTELRKAL
+3007 LAELRKAL
-3015 EQQEDVVQ
+3015 EQQEDVMQ

-3028 CAGESMSAANS
+3028 CAGESMNAANS

-3044 AGRAAASDA
+3044 TGRAGASDA

-3059 TPTPHGLRAAVSSGA
+3059 TPTPRGLRVAVSCGA
-3074 DVGRTSA
+3074 DVRGASA
-3081 SAVPPPAVLT
+3081 SGVPPPAVLT
-3091 PAQRVFVQQISQASS
+3091 HARRVFVQQISQASS

-3112 EDHLRTAQQM
+3112 GDHLRTAQQM

-3149 SRHKLQVAA
+3149 SRYKLQVAA

-3182 HSGDGPAAA
+3182 QGGDGPAAA
-3191 ERSWT
+3191 ERSST

-3203 LQEQLQEL
+3203 IQEQLQEL

-3223 LPFSELLCVPDSVG
+3223 LPFNELLCVPDSVG
-3237 VVAAAAAT
+3237 VVTAAAAT
-3245 AGDVSDVDEQPPHK
+3245 AGDENDVDGQPPHK
-3259 RYSYTEQ
+3259 CYSYTEQ
-3266 PPLAKLSGPGAASV
+3266 PHLAKLSGLGAASA
-3280 TASAAPQRP
+3280 ASAAPQRP
-3289 SSSTTRTSGVTCVQ
+3289 SSSTTNTSGATCVQ
-3303 DTTAAALLPIACDEN
+3303 EITAAILSPIARDEG
-3318 ALQWF
+3318 ARQWF